1 MGLEFEHAYDHSFIT
16 WKFLSVITISCPML
30 SSGRPGLETEV
41 TVLELNRGMA
51 ARSQLLILHYNI
63 CSTPERC
70 TPNYNNVV
78 TEKKKQK
85 AKSQIGIT

>member
-41 TVLELNRGMA
+41 TVLELNQV
-51 ARSQLLILHYNI
+51 STFNI
-63 CSTPERC
+63 TL
-70 TPNYNNVV
+70 
-78 TEKKKQK
+78 
-85 AKSQIGIT
+85 